1 MANNLQ
7 QQVNLTQSRVDDLLR
22 KNLDFMSTPDSQ
34 SRKRGRHH
42 SSPGSP
48 ESLLQPAKLIDPAIS
63 KYIDNKVETKV
74 NEAVAVYIKLIKD
87 QQQLLIAQQEQIR
100 HLQNQLTS
108 RSDTIPERPPAPAL
122 LQRLD
127 DLEQYSRRN
136 TLRLTGIKA
145 EVPPGETTDN
155 IVMNIAEEM
164 GVTLNPS
171 DIDRSH
177 FNSPPDPS
185 KGRELLVK
193 FVRHTDKVRFIS
205 KRKQLKSKPESLHKN
220 VFVNEDLTKTRYRLL
235 RSLIKLKKIK
245 QNLRRMDF

>member
-1 MANNLQ
+1 M
-7 QQVNLTQSRVDDLLR
+7 
-22 KNLDFMSTPDSQ
+22 
-34 SRKRGRHH
+34 
-42 SSPGSP
+42 
-48 ESLLQPAKLIDPAIS
+48 
-63 KYIDNKVETKV
+63 ET
-74 NEAVAVYIKLIKD
+74 A
-87 QQQLLIAQQEQIR
+87 IR
-100 HLQNQLTS
+100 HGVYSEFLIEMIYRKPIQNG
-108 RSDTIPERPPAPAL
+108 PPAPAL